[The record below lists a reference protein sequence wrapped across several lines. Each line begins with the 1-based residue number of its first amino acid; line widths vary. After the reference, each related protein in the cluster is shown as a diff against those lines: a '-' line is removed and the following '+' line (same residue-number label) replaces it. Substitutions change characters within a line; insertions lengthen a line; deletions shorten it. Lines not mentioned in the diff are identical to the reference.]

1 MIITS
6 NSVQHEYSIYNVIT
20 VGDVDGFENVAEVVR
35 VNLNSSTTFDH
46 TYETTIYDPDD
57 ITVGIATTVTESKT
71 HTELVMYEVSL
82 NTAGITTASFS
93 AWDDLEEDQ
102 VLGWAFAA
110 DPDTKARVQ
119 AEQEAK
125 VLEAK
130 DKVLNPR
137 KYQRSI
143 TTNPWTRRA
152 DEAARA
158 AELNKLDK

>member
-6 NSVQHEYSIYNVIT
+6 NSVQHEYSIYNVII

-46 TYETTIYDPDD
+46 TYETTLYDMDSR
-57 ITVGIATTVTESKT
+57 VGIATTVTESKT

-93 AWDDLEEDQ
+93 AWDDLEEEQ

-143 TTNPWTRRA
+143 TTNPWQKRA
-152 DEAARA
+152 DEAAA
-158 AELNKLDK
+158 ARL

>member
-46 TYETTIYDPDD
+46 TYETTLYDMDSR
-57 ITVGIATTVTESKT
+57 VGIATTVTESKT

-93 AWDDLEEDQ
+93 AWDDLEEEQ

-143 TTNPWTRRA
+143 TTNPWQKRA
-152 DEAARA
+152 DEAAA
-158 AELNKLDK
+158 ARL